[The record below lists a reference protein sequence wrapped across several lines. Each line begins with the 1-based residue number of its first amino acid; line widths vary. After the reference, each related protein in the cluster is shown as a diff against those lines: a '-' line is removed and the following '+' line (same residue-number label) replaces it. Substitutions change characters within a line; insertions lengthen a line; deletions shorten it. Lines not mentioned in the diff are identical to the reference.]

1 MYMSKHSVKKMNAKK
16 KKQSHEKDRDSIFW
30 KRLPPWIRITMM
42 PVIIFALIFL
52 IMYVLCGYDVQTVI
66 ASLDSISVLTGTFTT
81 ILAFSTWLSLQRLSH
96 RKIEGPPVAA
106 EDAAIL
112 IIDIGINIKQN
123 VIKYCTDKEN
133 LQDVISGNGFQKPQ
147 VFDTINGKI
156 GSYGFSIE
164 QPDSSQRVLY
174 VSRQTPFDSSEL
186 AMLASNIYGV
196 FGIIDS
202 ALRENGVGTLHIF
215 YGGMAAIPFFIGE
228 LFSNRYDA
236 YVYHYQ
242 TSKMDEGTKKAGK
255 SYYYCGQMNHLL

>member
-1 MYMSKHSVKKMNAKK
+1 MNMSKHSENKMNAQK
-16 KKQSHEKDRDSIFW
+16 KKQSHEKDRGSNFW
-30 KRLPPWIRITMM
+30 KRLPSWIRITMM
-42 PVIIFALIFL
+42 PVIIFGLIFL

-66 ASLDSISVLTGTFTT
+66 TSLDSISVLTGTFTT

-106 EDAAIL
+106 EDAVIL

-123 VIKYCTDKEN
+123 VINYCTYNEN
-133 LQDVISGNGFQKPQ
+133 LQDIIAGSGFQKPQ
-147 VFDTINGKI
+147 VFDTINRKI
-156 GSYGFSIE
+156 GNYGFLIE
-164 QPDSSQRVLY
+164 KPDSSQRILH

-186 AMLASNIYGV
+186 DMLASNIYGV

-202 ALRENGVGTLHIF
+202 ALRENGIGTLHIF

-236 YVYHYQ
+236 YIYHYQ
-242 TSKMDEGTKKAGK
+242 TTKTDEGTKKTGK
-255 SYYYCGQMNHLL
+255 TYYYCGQMNHFL